1 MLLDDTQPSD
11 LVHEVQCQQTQRVP
25 TFIWRRIV
33 DDNQTK
39 QLVTVSGS
47 VSPNGKSKGL
57 K

>member
-11 LVHEVQCQQTQRVP
+11 LVHEVQYQQTQRVP